1 MNMDCIFCSIRNGE
15 IAGDIIYSDHTCF
28 AIRDIAP
35 KAPTH
40 VLVIPNDHF
49 TYLTGLT
56 SIHYPMI
63 GRLFEVA
70 KTIAERE
77 GVIDSGYRIVIN
89 QGEHSGQVVPHL
101 HLHLLGGSPLKGL
114 G

>member
-1 MNMDCIFCSIRNGE
+1 MNVDCVFCRIHSGE
-15 IAGDIIYSDHTCF
+15 IESDIIYSNDNCF

-35 KAPTH
+35 KAPIH
-40 VLVIPNDHF
+40 VLVIPNHHF

-56 SIHYPMI
+56 STHHSMLV
-63 GRLFEVA
+63 GLFEVA

-77 GVIDSGYRIVIN
+77 GVADSGYRLVIN
-89 QGEHSGQVVPHL
+89 QGDHSGQAVPHL
-101 HLHLLGGSPLKGL
+101 HLHILGGSQLPEL